1 MKPIYVT
8 IDARVPTLGMFYEP
22 GRGVIVGY
30 LRVGDYYTTEILDFL
45 GLHNK
50 EPVKT
55 EFEVFIIKRLDK
67 DTSVIVQ
74 RNQLG
79 DLVTLENVTD
89 YNEIQNIYQNGPFFD
104 PGLGGVKESGKAETQ
119 KEEKPKRK
127 KRRKKVQLPAEK
139 QLQAK
144 KEEGVSQRTKGFF

>member
-30 LRVGDYYTTEILDFL
+30 LRVGDYYTTEILNFL

-67 DTSVIVQ
+67 DTAVIVQ

-104 PGLGGVKESGKAETQ
+104 PGLAGIRDSGETEPGE
-119 KEEKPKRK
+119 KEKPRRK
-127 KRRKKVQLPAEK
+127 KRQRKVSAPSQK
-139 QLQAK
+139 QLQPK
-144 KEEGVSQRTKGFF
+144 KEERVSQGTKGFF